1 MNSTTSICFTSGKR
15 SESVRIVAF
24 IYKWTLTR
32 SVLASAWVLGETMFR
47 FVIRTWTVL
56 DRFHAPAPGLYRLHS
71 QVRPK
76 NALTHLSPRLNACLV
91 RVLICIGQWDAE
103 NRTSH
108 ERNDRKKVWGLFVLS
123 DPFEMQMDSSFYH
136 RPSRE
141 KPRTTDAGTD
151 GRSKWAISHWPKEG
165 RFVVVW
171 LADPY
176 LPATKD
182 GGTYV
187 AVFRILS
194 WILQRER
201 PLE

>member
-32 SVLASAWVLGETMFR
+32 SVLARAWVLGETMFR
-47 FVIRTWTVL
+47 HVIRTWTVL

-76 NALTHLSPRLNACLV
+76 SALTHLSPRLNACLV

-108 ERNDRKKVWGLFVLS
+108 ERNERKKVWGLFVLS

-141 KPRTTDAGTD
+141 KPRTRTVEMSDIALT
-151 GRSKWAISHWPKEG
+151 
-165 RFVVVW
+165 
-171 LADPY
+171 
-176 LPATKD
+176 
-182 GGTYV
+182 
-187 AVFRILS
+187 
-194 WILQRER
+194 
-201 PLE
+201 